1 MITRRT
7 LVASAALATAVK
19 PALLGGTPVRTKK
32 WPTWPVTNEV
42 EEQEIL
48 GALRSGRW
56 GRGTGK
62 LVERFEAAYATLTG
76 AKHCLAVA
84 NGTSALITS
93 LNALGIGAGDEVI
106 VPPYT
111 FIATINSVLLQHA
124 LPVFVDT
131 DRETFQ
137 IDAPKVEAAITPETR
152 VLLPVHMGGASFDVG
167 KMMEISRRRN
177 VPLIEDAAQ
186 AHLGEWRNRK
196 VGSYGLAGCFSFQ
209 ASKNL
214 NSGEG
219 GAIISSDEE
228 FIEKCFTFH
237 NNGRS
242 RKVMTAS
249 FTYQS
254 TGANLR
260 LTEFQAAIL
269 SAQMTRLEEQS
280 RRREMNAAYLT
291 SQLAGIAGM
300 APQKLYPGCT
310 RNAWHLYMFRYQPEA
325 FAGLTRE
332 RFIAAMRAE
341 GIPVSSGYSPLNRE
355 PFLENVL
362 NSRGFRRIYG
372 EKRLAQWREQNQTP
386 QNDQLCQ
393 EALWLTQTMLL
404 DTREGM
410 DQIVEAIRK
419 VQKAAGP
426 LTQAA

>member
-62 LVERFEAAYATLTG
+62 LVERFEAAYSTLTG

-137 IDAPKVEAAITPETR
+137 IDASKVEAAITPETR

-300 APQKLYPGCT
+300 TPQKLYPGCT
-310 RNAWHLYMFRYQPEA
+310 RNAWHLYMFRYQPDA

-410 DQIVEAIRK
+410 DQIVEAVRK

>member
-7 LVASAALATAVK
+7 LVASAALATTVK
-19 PALLGGTPVRTKK
+19 PALLGGTPVRTKR
-32 WPTWPVTNEV
+32 WPTWPVTNQV

-62 LVERFEAAYATLTG
+62 LVERFEEAYATLTG
-76 AKHCLAVA
+76 TKHCLAVA

-137 IDAPKVEAAITPETR
+137 IDASKVEAAITPETR
-152 VLLPVHMGGASFDVG
+152 ALLPVHMGGASFDLG
-167 KMMEISRRRN
+167 KMLEVSRRRN
-177 VPLIEDAAQ
+177 IPLIEDAAQ

-219 GAIISSDEE
+219 GAIISSDEA

-269 SAQMTRLEEQS
+269 TAQMTRLEEQS

-291 SQLAGIAGM
+291 SQLSGIAGM
-300 APQKLYPGCT
+300 TPQKLYPGCT

-372 EKRLAQWREQNQTP
+372 EKRLAQWRERNQTP

-410 DQIVEAIRK
+410 DQIVEAVRK

>member
-7 LVASAALATAVK
+7 LVASAALATTVK

-32 WPTWPVTNEV
+32 WPTWPVANEV

-62 LVERFEAAYATLTG
+62 LVERFEAAYSTLTG

-137 IDAPKVEAAITPETR
+137 IDASKVEAAITPETR
-152 VLLPVHMGGASFDVG
+152 ALLPVHMGGASFDVG

-177 VPLIEDAAQ
+177 IPLIEDAAQ

-219 GAIISSDEE
+219 GAVISSDEE

-291 SQLAGIAGM
+291 SQLSGIAGM
-300 APQKLYPGCT
+300 TPQKLYPGCT

-386 QNDQLCQ
+386 RNDRLCQ

>member
-7 LVASAALATAVK
+7 LVASAALATTVK
-19 PALLGGTPVRTKK
+19 PALLGGTPVRTKR
-32 WPTWPVTNEV
+32 WPTWPVTNQV

-62 LVERFEAAYATLTG
+62 LVERFEEAYATLTG
-76 AKHCLAVA
+76 TKHCLAVA

-137 IDAPKVEAAITPETR
+137 IDASKVEAAITPETR
-152 VLLPVHMGGASFDVG
+152 ALLPVHMGGASFDLG
-167 KMMEISRRRN
+167 KMLEVSRRRN
-177 VPLIEDAAQ
+177 IPLIEDAAQ

-219 GAIISSDEE
+219 GAIISSDEA

-269 SAQMTRLEEQS
+269 TAQMTRLEEQS

-291 SQLAGIAGM
+291 SQLSGIAGM
-300 APQKLYPGCT
+300 TPQKLYPGCT

-372 EKRLAQWREQNQTP
+372 EKRLAQWRERNQTP

>member
-7 LVASAALATAVK
+7 LVASAALAATVK
-19 PALLGGTPVRTKK
+19 PALLGGTPVRTKR
-32 WPTWPVTNEV
+32 WPTWPVTNQV

-62 LVERFEAAYATLTG
+62 LVERFEEAYATLTG
-76 AKHCLAVA
+76 TKHCLAVA

-137 IDAPKVEAAITPETR
+137 IDASKVEAAITPETR
-152 VLLPVHMGGASFDVG
+152 ALLPVHMGGASFDVG
-167 KMMEISRRRN
+167 KMLEISRRRN
-177 VPLIEDAAQ
+177 IPLIEDAAQ

-219 GAIISSDEE
+219 GAIISSDEA

-269 SAQMTRLEEQS
+269 TAQMTRLEEQS

-291 SQLAGIAGM
+291 SQLSGIAGM
-300 APQKLYPGCT
+300 TPQKLYPGCT

-372 EKRLAQWREQNQTP
+372 EKRLAQWREKNQTP

-410 DQIVEAIRK
+410 DQIVEAVRK